1 MPRPKRLPSPSLS
14 RQLLLFGCGIVIF
27 TALIIGALNYWQ
39 TSRIAKDRAVEKL
52 ASDARVTAL
61 RINAAYTEMM
71 NDALIIST
79 APSIQGII
87 RSQRNGGIDSA
98 DGVTSALLQEWI
110 ARAFAA
116 LIDARP
122 HYDEIDYIGIAD
134 HGRELVHVDRGEDGI
149 EVTNTENL
157 RQKASEAY
165 FQEGVK
171 LKPGQFYFSPVTPN
185 GADGQ
190 AASQPTPTLR
200 VVLPVYDDR
209 QQYFGMIV
217 IAANYRQLI
226 RTVLAQID
234 PKYSVYVTDGYGD
247 YIHPSRD
254 GQFSK
259 SGMQPGSDVPPEL
272 IDPMRAANQREQKV
286 VQGDRVGYYV
296 PLAVNPSQPNYMVG
310 TLVGVP
316 ADDLFAEANRILSE
330 NLLAAGLLLAAA
342 CMIAAAIASRVAR
355 PISQVTRAIVA
366 YGEGQSATP
375 GLPIDARGEGGD
387 LARAFLDMTEKLH
400 FSRAAE
406 ARLTLQLDAI
416 FENAVD
422 GLIVIDERG
431 MIERANPACIRL
443 FGYALDELLGQNVA
457 MLMPEPVALRH
468 DEYLRTY
475 RQTGKPNI
483 IGRIRDEVARRK
495 DGSTFPIAL
504 SISEVRFADRRVFT
518 GMIRDV
524 TERKERDAA
533 LRASEE
539 MFRSAMNDAP
549 IGNALV
555 ALSGAFL
562 EVNKAL
568 SELLGYSSKELKQM
582 NFQAVTHPD
591 DVKADLDQM
600 QQVLA
605 GEIDSYQMEKR
616 YITKSGAIV
625 WALLSVSPARR
636 GDGSLRYLIAQIQD
650 ITARKEMDKLKDQFV
665 STVSHELR
673 TPLTSILGALGLVI
687 ATMAKDMPRR
697 ATHLLDIAHEN
708 SKRLLRLINDIL
720 DMEKVTAGQM
730 EFHVQDEDFGDLARQ
745 AVDANE
751 GYAREHHVTLDLTT
765 PEQALPISVDAPR
778 LIQVMSNLMSNAAK
792 FSPAGAQVEISL
804 EQLDGRTRLS
814 VRDHGP
820 GIPEAFRSHIFQ
832 RFSQS
837 EFAATQM
844 KGGAGLGLHISK
856 LMIEQMGGTID
867 YHSVEG
873 EGSTFWI
880 ELPLRSGDAVKTP
893 RAPAERRQ
901 IASRG

>member
-1 MPRPKRLPSPSLS
+1 MPRPKPLPFRSLS
-14 RQLLLFGCGIVIF
+14 WQILLFGCGIVIF

-71 NDALIIST
+71 NDALIVST
-79 APSIQGII
+79 TPSIHGIM
-87 RSQRNGGIDSA
+87 RSQRNGGIDPA
-98 DGVTSALLQEWI
+98 DGVTRALLQEWI
-110 ARAFAA
+110 ARSFVA

-122 HYDEIDYIGIAD
+122 HYGDIDYIGIAD
-134 HGRELVHVDRGEDGI
+134 HGRELVHVDRSKDGI

-171 LKPGQFYFSPVTPN
+171 LKPGQFYFSPVTL
-185 GADGQ
+185 DGQ

-200 VVLPVYDDR
+200 LVLPLYDDR

-217 IAANYRQLI
+217 ITANYRQLI
-226 RTVLAQID
+226 RTALTQID

-259 SGMQPGSDVPPEL
+259 SRIQPGSDVPPEL

-296 PLAVNPSQPNYMVG
+296 PLAVNPSQPNYFVG

-342 CMIAAAIASRVAR
+342 CILAAAIASRVAR

-400 FSRAAE
+400 FAHAAE

-431 MIERANPACIRL
+431 IIERVNPACIRL
-443 FGYALDELLGQNVA
+443 FGYAPDELLGQNVA

-468 DEYLRTY
+468 DQYLRTY
-475 RQTGKPNI
+475 RQTGKRHI
-483 IGRIRDEVARRK
+483 IGQIRDEVARRK

-504 SISEVRFADRRVFT
+504 SISEVKFADRRIFT

-524 TERKERDAA
+524 TERKEQDAA

-539 MFRSAMNDAP
+539 MFRSAMHDAP
-549 IGNALV
+549 IGNVLTDP
-555 ALSGAFL
+555 SGAFL
-562 EVNKAL
+562 DVNKSL
-568 SELLGYSSKELKQM
+568 SELLGYSSEELKQM
-582 NFQAVTHPD
+582 NLQAVSHPD
-591 DVKADLDQM
+591 DLKAEIDKR
-600 QQVLA
+600 QQILA
-605 GEIDSYQMEKR
+605 GEIGSYQMEKR
-616 YITKSGAIV
+616 YITKSGAIF

-636 GDGSLRYLIAQIQD
+636 ADGSLRYFISQIQD

-687 ATMAKDMPRR
+687 ATMAKDLPQR

-708 SKRLLRLINDIL
+708 SKRLLCLINDIL

-730 EFHVQDEDFGDLARQ
+730 EYHAHDEDFGDLARQ
-745 AVDANE
+745 AIDANE
-751 GYAREHHVTLDLTT
+751 GYAREHHVTLSFTT

-820 GIPEAFRSHIFQ
+820 GIPKAFRSHIFQ
-832 RFSQS
+832 RFSQAES
-837 EFAATQM
+837 SATHM
-844 KGGAGLGLHISK
+844 KGGTGLGLYISK

-880 ELPLRSGDAVKTP
+880 ELPLRSGDAVETL
-893 RAPAERRQ
+893 RTPAERRQ